1 MGTGCKRV
9 PGVHALVVLLAV
21 ACLVHQASA
30 HGLMLGT
37 RQHLAWKD
45 TQAGWPYGPRQPEW
59 NPHSMNRAG
68 VCGTSQT
75 DATRNYNNPK
85 DVNGNPFTPPVTE
98 TYVAG
103 RTYEFE
109 FVITAHHYGHVE
121 LRLCK
126 DWRAPTQACF
136 DEHELEF
143 VSDEI
148 YGAPR
153 DPANPGRGYLA
164 PSAHIDMKVPSS
176 PGQFASGMLFRMK
189 FKIPL
194 SVGSC
199 EHCALQWTYVTA
211 NTCLVDGYRNYNFPC
226 PTWWASHLPD
236 CPYTKN
242 WPRDGSVFPEM
253 FWNCADV
260 RVLPAGSSRPSGM
273 ARNRQASRSTA
284 CSA

>member
-1 MGTGCKRV
+1 MAGARKRAA
-9 PGVHALVVLLAV
+9 GGALPSTAIALVLLAV

-98 TYVAG
+98 TYIAG

-121 LRLCK
+121 LR
-126 DWRAPTQACF
+126 
-136 DEHELEF
+136 
-143 VSDEI
+143 
-148 YGAPR
+148 
-153 DPANPGRGYLA
+153 
-164 PSAHIDMKVPSS
+164 
-176 PGQFASGMLFRMK
+176 
-189 FKIPL
+189 
-194 SVGSC
+194 
-199 EHCALQWTYVTA
+199 
-211 NTCLVDGYRNYNFPC
+211 
-226 PTWWASHLPD
+226 
-236 CPYTKN
+236 
-242 WPRDGSVFPEM
+242 
-253 FWNCADV
+253 
-260 RVLPAGSSRPSGM
+260 
-273 ARNRQASRSTA
+273 
-284 CSA
+284 

>member
-98 TYVAG
+98 TYIAG

-148 YGAPR
+148 YGAPV

-211 NTCLVDGYRNYNFPC
+211 NTCLVDGYRKYNFPDSS
-226 PTWWASHLPD
+226 WWAPHLGD

-242 WPRDGSVFPEM
+242 WPRDG
-253 FWNCADV
+253 
-260 RVLPAGSSRPSGM
+260 R
-273 ARNRQASRSTA
+273 
-284 CSA
+284 